1 VRDLGLGD
9 GWVRLDLWCHCTGAV
24 RRHVDSLGEEDE
36 ALTVDLAAFGW
47 D

>member
-1 VRDLGLGD
+1 MAPPHWR
-9 GWVRLDLWCHCTGAV
+9 W

-36 ALTVDLAAFGW
+36 ALIVDLASFDW